1 VSANGGMRPLSKKLN
16 NAAGTEQVYKMP
28 GITNRDAKM
37 GKGRVRA
44 QGRIDKVMATIL
56 KNPDSM
62 DPDSS
67 FGVITKVIG
76 NSGMLIRLSDMT
88 DVKGKVYS
96 KVLKTGRCWKPGTI
110 VITSPGI
117 RHGEY
122 EINAMVE
129 RSDAKR
135 GDLVPPW
142 MIAIA
147 EGAAV
152 EEALAAADMPFEFE
166 GDAKDDDESLDIDN
180 I

>member
-1 VSANGGMRPLSKKLN
+1 MRPLRKKLN
-16 NAAGTEQVYKMP
+16 HAAGSNHVYKMP
-28 GITNRDAKM
+28 GVTNRDAKT

-62 DPDSS
+62 DPDLS

-88 DVKGKVYS
+88 DVKGKIYS

-129 RSDAKR
+129 RSDVKR
-135 GDLVPPW
+135 GNLVPPW

-166 GDAKDDDESLDIDN
+166 EDKAQEEDEGSLDIDN

>member
-1 VSANGGMRPLSKKLN
+1 
-16 NAAGTEQVYKMP
+16 MP
-28 GITNRDAKM
+28 GVTNRDAKT

-62 DPDSS
+62 DPDLS

-88 DVKGKVYS
+88 DVKGKIYS

-129 RSDAKR
+129 RSDVKR
-135 GDLVPPW
+135 GNLVPPW

-166 GDAKDDDESLDIDN
+166 EDKAQEEDEGSLDIDN